1 MSGAAHAGARQ
12 PSSDRCASR
21 TRRGAAKRGGKLPRV
36 GQAAEQKSE
45 GHVSGRA
52 EPALRRVQFP
62 KAQCPK
68 CSGKLF
74 PYMQEAT
81 EATVLDAGGWVKM
94 LHVPVRCRRNKYCA
108 WHGQR
113 VWHNFAALSKGQHEW
128 AWPHDEEMHVFFM
141 WQGWGVTTA
150 WLRQMS
156 RRLVHHFASFCGEAA
171 VHAGEASYLDDIT
184 PPPARADLKL
194 MRAWVV
200 WRALLRME
208 ERAEALGQPCSLNL
222 IQNSEAMLGD
232 MWCWYPDF
240 MLQKRVSLCRQ
251 AGEDLSKVVVDGNQK
266 LCRRVCGRPVAELT
280 ECKPLGL
287 FTATPCSCTPAF
299 KQRRCQKHS
308 LASAPQDRGPEQS
321 EVIVQH
327 RRQRVLRAAADGEPY
342 QVLLKL
348 EEDCDN
354 PNAPGRWVAAEHV
367 TAGQLYDYW
376 SKQEA
381 TGYVATKSPPN
392 DLASTICSTH
402 KESVKGYK
410 KLVRQ
415 GRLCGWL
422 IATTSNGMI
431 VHAKEF
437 VGAESIPQ
445 RYFFVAEL
453 VDQASEVSVLVHDD
467 ACHLRRFAAKR
478 SGHSELAAR
487 LAYPSIRYVVD
498 KMHAKGHVDPWCKA
512 NCHPDVPQNA
522 DAVRGVCT
530 PRCEIV
536 NSVIGR
542 HKFALRHM
550 RRRTAA
556 FFVHEVIHLRNAE
569 TFKQSKKRLRAQ
581 SVAEACKKSRKSL
594 QAQSDAA

>member
-1 MSGAAHAGARQ
+1 MSGAVSAVAGQRLSESFESRERSWAAQGARRG
-12 PSSDRCASR
+12 SAASVSDALSFS
-21 TRRGAAKRGGKLPRV
+21 
-36 GQAAEQKSE
+36 GQAAEQDSSVRE
-45 GHVSGRA
+45 SGRA
-52 EPALRRVQFP
+52 EHTLRRVQFP
-62 KAQCPK
+62 KTSCPR
-68 CSGKLF
+68 CSGKLSE
-74 PYMQEAT
+74 YMQEAT
-81 EATVLDAGGWVKM
+81 EAIVLDVGGWVKM
-94 LHVPVRCRRNKYCA
+94 LHVPVRCRRNRSCV
-108 WHGQR
+108 WHSKR
-113 VWHNFAALSKGQHEW
+113 IWHNFAAVSKVQHEW
-128 AWPHDEEMHVFFM
+128 AWPADEKMAVFFM

-156 RRLVHHFASFCGEAA
+156 RRLVHHFASFSGEAA
-171 VHAGEASYLDDIT
+171 VHASEATHLGDVA
-184 PPPARADLKL
+184 PPPFRADLKL
-194 MRAWVV
+194 MQAWIV
-200 WRALLRME
+200 WRALLRVE
-208 ERAEALGQPCSLNL
+208 ERAEVIGQRSSVNL
-222 IQNSEAMLGD
+222 IQDTESMLDD
-232 MWCWYPDF
+232 MWCWYPEF
-240 MLQKRVSLCRQ
+240 MLSKRVSMCRE

-308 LASAPQDRGPEQS
+308 VASAPLDRGPEQS

-327 RRQRVLRAAADGEPY
+327 RRQRVLRSAADSEPY

-348 EEDCDN
+348 KEDRDN
-354 PNAPGRWVAAEHV
+354 LKAPGRWVTAEQV

-381 TGYVATKSPPN
+381 SGYVATKSPPS
-392 DLASTICSTH
+392 DLASTVCSTH
-402 KESVKGYK
+402 KESAKGYK

-453 VDQASEVSVLVHDD
+453 VAQANEVSVLIHDD
-467 ACHLRRFAAKR
+467 ACHLRRFTSKR
-478 SGHSELAAR
+478 GGHSELAAR
-487 LAYPSIRYVVD
+487 LAYPAIRYVVD
-498 KMHAKGHVDPWCKA
+498 KLHAKGHVDPWCKA
-512 NCHPDVPQNA
+512 NCLPDVPENA
-522 DAVRGVCT
+522 AAIRGVCT

-542 HKFALRHM
+542 HKFVLRHM
-550 RRRTAA
+550 RRRTSA
-556 FFVHEVIHLRNAE
+556 FYVHEVIHIRN
-569 TFKQSKKRLRAQ
+569 
-581 SVAEACKKSRKSL
+581 AEACKRGKKRPRS
-594 QAQSDAA
+594 QCGAA